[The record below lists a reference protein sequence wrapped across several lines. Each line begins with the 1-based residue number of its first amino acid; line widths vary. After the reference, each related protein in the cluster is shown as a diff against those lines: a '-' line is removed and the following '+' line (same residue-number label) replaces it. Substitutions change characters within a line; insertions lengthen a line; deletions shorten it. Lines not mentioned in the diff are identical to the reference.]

1 MAAAPVSKK
10 NLPPVAVVVNDD
22 VTMLNILT
30 RLLEKSNIEVQAFDG
45 AAAALKTMA
54 EIPLPD
60 IIVTDLYMPE
70 IDGWRF
76 CRLLRSPEYPA
87 FNQVPI
93 LVVSAT
99 LAGEEASRITADLGA
114 NAFLSSPV
122 DGKKFIKT
130 ANALLAGEKPKD
142 QLQILI
148 VEDSRFQTHL
158 LTKGFTQQGYQV
170 HTALTLGEA
179 ATAMEKA
186 LFDVAVIDYH
196 LPDGK
201 GDALL
206 AKCRTLQ
213 PDMVSIMVTTDPS
226 PDLALTFMEKGAAA
240 YLRKP
245 FDPGYLVEIC
255 TRTRREKAL
264 LRVED
269 ILEIRTRDLRKNQD
283 KLEKKSK
290 EQRLLLDNIK
300 TQVWYLSDVETYGRV
315 NRAHADFL
323 GFYPK
328 DIAYRKLAD
337 FLSPDV
343 AAVCRQSNQTVFETG
358 APAHKEEWVPNA
370 RGEARLLE
378 VSKIPRLHEDGSV
391 AFVVC
396 TAVDITERRR
406 AESRNTQQ
414 LGLITSLMNSIPDLV
429 FYKDLDG
436 VYLGCNNEF
445 ASHLGTTPD
454 QVVGKTDY
462 DLYPKKVADA
472 FRGNDKK
479 MLALGTHR
487 HNEEWISYPD
497 GRQILLDTLKAPL
510 RSLDGEFIGSIGI
523 ARDITQQKQMETRIR
538 YLKKTESLGRM
549 AGAVAH
555 HYNNML
561 SVVMG
566 HLELAMYDLPG
577 NDDAVNNVSAAMKAA
592 QRASEMGHMMLAV
605 LGKTE
610 PGHSLLDISSVCRD
624 HLHEIQK
631 NAADGCTLETALPDP
646 GPVVKAN
653 PGQIQ
658 QILKNLVT
666 NAWESMADRSQPGCV
681 RVNIKTMPPD
691 AIPGLHRY
699 PVDFQARADAYACLE
714 IADQGEGIPEKD
726 IEKIFDPFYSSR
738 FIGRG
743 LGLALVLG
751 LVKAHDGCITVECRN
766 TGSIFRV
773 FLPAR

>member
-10 NLPPVAVVVNDD
+10 NHPPVAVVVNDD
-22 VTMLNILT
+22 ITMLNILT
-30 RLLEKSNIEVQAFDG
+30 RLLEKSNIKVQAFDG

-60 IIVTDLYMPE
+60 LIVTDLYMPE

-87 FNQVPI
+87 FNQIPI

-130 ANALLAGEKPKD
+130 SNALLAGEKPKD

-158 LTKGFTQQGYQV
+158 LTKAFTQQGYQV
-170 HTALTLGEA
+170 HTAPTLGEA
-179 ATAMEKA
+179 AAAMEKA

-245 FDPGYLVEIC
+245 FDPGYLGEIC

-315 NRAHADFL
+315 NQAHADFL
-323 GFYPK
+323 GFHPK

-343 AAVCRQSNQTVFETG
+343 AGVCRQGNQTVFETG
-358 APAHKEEWVPNA
+358 APAHKEEWVPNS

-378 VSKIPRLHEDGSV
+378 VSKIPRRHEDGSV

-406 AESRNTQQ
+406 AASRNTQQ

-445 ASHLGTTPD
+445 ASHLDTTPD
-454 QVVGKTDY
+454 HVVGKSDY
-462 DLYPKKVADA
+462 DLYPEKVADA

-510 RSLDGEFIGSIGI
+510 RSLDGEIIGSIGI
-523 ARDITQQKQMETRIR
+523 ARDITQQKQMETRIQ

-566 HLELAMYDLPG
+566 HLELAMYDLHG
-577 NDDAVNNVSAAMKAA
+577 NDDGLNNVSAAMKAA

-610 PGHSLLDISSVCRD
+610 PGHSLIDLSRVCRD

-631 NAADGCTLETALPDP
+631 NAAEGCTLETDIAYMYSL
-646 GPVVKAN
+646 GPQMK
-653 PGQIQ
+653 
-658 QILKNLVT
+658 
-666 NAWESMADRSQPGCV
+666 
-681 RVNIKTMPPD
+681 
-691 AIPGLHRY
+691 
-699 PVDFQARADAYACLE
+699 
-714 IADQGEGIPEKD
+714 
-726 IEKIFDPFYSSR
+726 
-738 FIGRG
+738 
-743 LGLALVLG
+743 
-751 LVKAHDGCITVECRN
+751 
-766 TGSIFRV
+766 
-773 FLPAR
+773 